1 MCTNKQDNWHFS
13 SAEVIMF
20 TNWVRIIK
28 IIYINLKYKSTWKK
42 RYHKKSSTKKK
53 KKLKLLLRTTAVL

>member
-1 MCTNKQDNWHFS
+1 
-13 SAEVIMF
+13 MF

-53 KKLKLLLRTTAVL
+53 KIEVITQNHCCALSGSFSFLC

>member
-53 KKLKLLLRTTAVL
+53 KN

>member
-1 MCTNKQDNWHFS
+1 
-13 SAEVIMF
+13 MF

-53 KKLKLLLRTTAVL
+53 KKIEVITQNHCCALSGSFSFLC